1 MPEKPCVCGATVYP
15 LEWYYTSTA
24 PRTNSGEEYQRVLGL
39 CIGSSSIKTT
49 IQWRRGKFCLQFTV
63 WCLISHSASY
73 CLKPYTKNTLLL
85 SAPNDIIGPNWK
97 YMSKVWFHGKDLQF
111 TSRIIAKDVS
121 FLMLKKCT
129 PMGRKRESISV
140 RGWMKKIGQFKLFV
154 KSEELP
160 QEDRRNRFNKW
171 RLIVLLLILM
181 NRSGQDITEDRWKRA
196 LGPEDK
202 QGPQQGLVD
211 WMQWQWASAPILIL
225 IVWCDTARIWKCNMV
240 LHKQDPWHVG
250 PLRGLPAHIWLV
262 SVWFSPVEP
271 T

>member
-1 MPEKPCVCGATVYP
+1 MESSLNIQSLSRLDATDPAVSRLP
-15 LEWYYTSTA
+15 FSEDEVSFVS
-24 PRTNSGEEYQRVLGL
+24 N
-39 CIGSSSIKTT
+39 
-49 IQWRRGKFCLQFTV
+49 
-63 WCLISHSASY
+63 
-73 CLKPYTKNTLLL
+73 LL
-85 SAPNDIIGPNWK
+85 SD
-97 YMSKVWFHGKDLQF
+97 VWFLTQPPIAWNRTQRTPFYWVHPMTSLALTGSIWAKFGFMGKDLQF

-225 IVWCDTARIWKCNMV
+225 IVWCDTARTWKCNMV